1 MKARCRQWLVAA
13 SLLCGGPMIGLAQ
26 AKTTLVVWHNHPEW
40 KERVEAILQ
49 KFEAAHPDIAVDL
62 QEISG
67 PDYTPRIN
75 TALAAGEGPDLLDL
89 NPGPEM
95 RAAADSGYLVDLT
108 SLLDISTLTDA
119 AQDASKIDGHVY
131 GVPVLG
137 AYTVGLYYNR
147 EIFAKNGLQ
156 PPKTAE
162 ELFSL
167 CKTLKAKGVTP
178 MIAPSQDGTIPAF
191 LYMLAASSIL
201 HADGLEAVRH
211 GTRKLTDPDVLK
223 ASYFLR
229 DLYPYFQEGALGTPY
244 VEGKALFALGKGAM
258 MEGGSADYAGFT
270 QTNPKIDLGVV
281 PFPALE
287 GGKPSTVTGMERVF
301 AINKDSKHVADAVT
315 FLKWMLTKEPAQ
327 MVVDTIT
334 LTTTKG
340 VVPSNNR
347 AMREMIEASRVNDVR
362 VWYEFPE
369 TGNVFAAVGNNA
381 QPLFLGEMSPE
392 DFAKALQASVTPKA
406 Q

>member
-1 MKARCRQWLVAA
+1 MSAKWRRWLVAA
-13 SLLCGGPMIGLAQ
+13 GLLFSLPMVGAAQ
-26 AKTTLVVWHNHPEW
+26 AKTTLVMWHNHPEW
-40 KERVEAILQ
+40 KDRVEAILQ
-49 KFEAAHPDIAVDL
+49 KFEAAHPDIAIDL

-75 TALAAGEGPDLLDL
+75 TALAAGEGPDLLAV

-95 RAAADSGYLVDLT
+95 RAAADAGYLVDLT
-108 SLLDISTLTDA
+108 SLLDTSSLT
-119 AQDASKIDGHVY
+119 QSGLDASKIDGKVY

-147 EIFAKNGLQ
+147 EIFAKNGLK
-156 PPKTAE
+156 PPTTAA
-162 ELFSL
+162 ELFAIA
-167 CKTLKAKGVTP
+167 KDLKAKGITP

-201 HADGLEAVRH
+201 QADGLEAVRH

-223 ASYFLR
+223 AAYFLR

-270 QTNPKIDLGVV
+270 QTNPAIDLGVV
-281 PFPALE
+281 PFPALD

-301 AINKDSKHVADAVT
+301 GINKDSKHVDDAVT

-340 VVPSNNR
+340 VVPSNNH
-347 AMREMIEASRVNDVR
+347 AMQEMIEASRVNDVR

-369 TGNVFAAVGNNA
+369 TGNVFAAVGANA
-381 QPLFLGEMSPE
+381 QQLFLGEMSPE
-392 DFAKALQASVTPKA
+392 DFAKALQAVVDPKA
-406 Q
+406 K